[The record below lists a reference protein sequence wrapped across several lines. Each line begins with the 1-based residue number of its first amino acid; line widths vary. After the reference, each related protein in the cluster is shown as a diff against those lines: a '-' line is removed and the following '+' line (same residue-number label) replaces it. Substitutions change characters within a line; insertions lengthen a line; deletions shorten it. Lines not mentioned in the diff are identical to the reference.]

1 MEKTIHVYGAGL
13 AGCEAAWQA
22 ARRGVHVKLY
32 EMKPEKYT
40 PAHHSPAFAELVC
53 SNSLRSDS
61 VTNAVGLLKEEL
73 RRMGSLIM
81 EAAYETRVPAGSALA
96 VDRTLFSQYI
106 TEKIKSHPFIEVIPR
121 EVDSIEEGTV
131 TVVAT
136 GPLTSDGMASYIRD
150 TMGCGDL
157 HFFDAAAPIVDFA
170 TINMDVAFFASRYD
184 KGDAD
189 YINCPMTKEQYD
201 VFYEA
206 LVSAEEAALKDFDRE
221 MQKELKVFEGCM
233 PVEVMARRGYDTLRY
248 GPLKPVGLVD
258 SRTGKESY
266 AVVQLRKENREGTM
280 YNLVGFQTHLTFPEQ
295 RRVFRLIPG
304 LENAEFLRY
313 GIMHRNTYLNSP
325 GLLGADYAMLAR
337 PEVYFAGQM
346 TGVEGYIESTGSG
359 FVAGVNAAR
368 RVLGMEPLVFPRTT
382 MIGAMAHYIKDGGN
396 GAFVPMN
403 ANFGII
409 EPLPVRVKG
418 GKLVRY
424 QVLADRSLEAVG
436 GLYEEVSRGL
446 DKCSGVND

>member
-1 MEKTIHVYGAGL
+1 MQKTIHIYGAGL

-22 ARRGVHVKLY
+22 AQRGVHVRLY

-40 PAHHSPAFAELVC
+40 PAHHSPDFAELVC

-73 RRMGSLIM
+73 MRMGSLIM
-81 EAAYETRVPAGSALA
+81 EAAYATRVPAGSALA
-96 VDRTLFSQYI
+96 VDRTLFSRYI
-106 TEKIKSHPFIEVIPR
+106 TDKIKNHKNIEVVPT
-121 EVDSIEEGTV
+121 EVHSIEEGIV
-131 TVVAT
+131 TVIAT
-136 GPLTSDGMASYIRD
+136 GPLTSDAMADYIEKQ
-150 TMGCGDL
+150 MGCGGL

-170 TINMDVAFFASRYD
+170 SINMEVAFFASRYD

-201 VFYEA
+201 SFYEA
-206 LVSAEEAALKDFDRE
+206 LVSAEEAQLKDFDRE

-258 SRTGKESY
+258 SRTGRESY

-325 GLLGADYAMLAR
+325 GLLAADYSMLSR
-337 PEVYFAGQM
+337 PDVFFAGQM
-346 TGVEGYIESTGSG
+346 TGVEGYIESAGSG
-359 FVAGVNAAR
+359 FVAGLNAVR
-368 RVLGMEPLVFPRTT
+368 RVMGAESVIFPRTT
-382 MIGAMAHYIKDGGN
+382 MIGAMAHYVQDGGN

-409 EPLPVRVKG
+409 EPLPQRVKG
-418 GKLVRY
+418 GKLIKYTILSERA
-424 QVLADRSLEAVG
+424 LAAVDA
-436 GLYEEVSRGL
+436 LKPTVFS
-446 DKCSGVND
+446 DVVND